1 MLRKRNPPLPGGSSA
16 LCRLPAPCS
25 WTLPLWPVYST
36 VMSLVMLRAIVLE
49 LRGAENRWNKLERTG
64 VVSVGGDHRAKPGG

>member
-1 MLRKRNPPLPGGSSA
+1 
-16 LCRLPAPCS
+16 
-25 WTLPLWPVYST
+25 
-36 VMSLVMLRAIVLE
+36 MSLVMLRAIVLE